1 MSVCPSVIICARFS
15 DCRCS
20 YLERFA
26 VVPCHVRTISA
37 SFLYSHLK
45 TSVFGVHSLD
55 LCHTCEVTLSLLDT
69 LIDHVLLTYLLK
81 LITYLSV
88 SVLMRIFSV
97 AEVTKVYSIV
107 TVTKTMTAYSY

>member
-1 MSVCPSVIICARFS
+1 MPVCSCLSVCARFS

-20 YLERFA
+20 YLER
-26 VVPCHVRTISA
+26 CHVHTISA
-37 SFLYSHLK
+37 SFQYSHLK

-88 SVLMRIFSV
+88 SVSMRMFSV
-97 AEVTKVYSIV
+97 TEITKVYSIV
-107 TVTKTMTAYSY
+107 TVTKTMTAYS